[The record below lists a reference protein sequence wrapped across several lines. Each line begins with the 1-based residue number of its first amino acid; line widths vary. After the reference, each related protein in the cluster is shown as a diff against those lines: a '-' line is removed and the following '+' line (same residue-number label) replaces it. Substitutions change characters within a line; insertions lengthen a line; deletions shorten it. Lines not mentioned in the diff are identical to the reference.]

1 MRTEL
6 QKHDKEVIEVTAT
19 FRRFATTNNRKNF
32 LFKHVCLNGVEITDH
47 IWIQHYKNEKK
58 IKLEKHAEYKLIR
71 YICQYLFK
79 LLINFFLLIN
89 FNYCWIYYTVV
100 QNLVTIFIILIILF
114 NSSK

>member
-58 IKLEKHAEYKLIR
+58 IKLEKHAEYKLIGR
-71 YICQYLFK
+71 VKQYYKNDKDGNKVLDYCI
-79 LLINFFLLIN
+79 INPAVVKIN
-89 FNYCWIYYTVV
+89 
-100 QNLVTIFIILIILF
+100 
-114 NSSK
+114 